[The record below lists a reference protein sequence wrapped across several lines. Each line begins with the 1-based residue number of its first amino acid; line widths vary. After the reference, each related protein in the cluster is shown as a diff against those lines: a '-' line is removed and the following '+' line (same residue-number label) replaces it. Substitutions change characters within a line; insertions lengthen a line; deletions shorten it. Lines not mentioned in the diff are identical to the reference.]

1 MRLHVYRPRSSA
13 SCSWLVLV
21 VASALPVLLAGA
33 PARAED
39 PDPAGGNFTLEQA
52 TKGLSGPATAP
63 LMATIETSK
72 GKFSCGFYE
81 QQAPIAVANF
91 VGLAR
96 GIRPWLDP
104 KSDKW
109 VKKPFYDG
117 LTFHRV
123 IPGFMIQGG
132 DPKGNGTG
140 NPGYKFAN
148 ETSPDLKFDK
158 PGLLAMANAG
168 PGTNGSQFFITEKT
182 PAFLNG
188 GYTIFGHCDPVSLVA
203 EIAGVKRSPS
213 DKPDEDVIIKK
224 VTIARDKKAGARSK
238 EKDKG
243 GDKDKDKSAD
253 KEKDKGGDKDKDKDK
268 DKAKASP

>member
-1 MRLHVYRPRSSA
+1 MRPHVLRPTLPTLPRSRWLWSA
-13 SCSWLVLV
+13 
-21 VASALPVLLAGA
+21 VAFALPALLAGA
-33 PARAED
+33 SARAED

-52 TKGLSGPATAP
+52 AKGVPGPASAP

-72 GKFSCGFYE
+72 GKFTCGFYE

-104 KSDKW
+104 KTDKW

-117 LTFHRV
+117 LIFHRV

-188 GYTIFGHCDPVSLVA
+188 GYSIFGPCDPVSLVA
-203 EIAGVKRSPS
+203 EIAGERQ
-213 DKPDEDVIIKK
+213 
-224 VTIARDKKAGARSK
+224 ARRGRGHQKGDHRARQ
-238 EKDKG
+238 EGGRQEQGQGRRKG
-243 GDKDKDKSAD
+243 EGQRWR
-253 KEKDKGGDKDKDKDK
+253 
-268 DKAKASP
+268 

>member
-1 MRLHVYRPRSSA
+1 MRLHVYRPRSST
-13 SCSWLVLV
+13 SCSCTWLVLV

-224 VTIARDKKAGARSK
+224 VTIARDKKAGGRSK

-243 GDKDKDKSAD
+243 GEKDKDKSAD
-253 KEKDKGGDKDKDKDK
+253 KEKDKGGDKDK
-268 DKAKASP
+268 AKASP